1 MPLMMDEPMGMDE
14 LQVDD
19 LFGDDAGL
27 SLMDGQSL
35 PSRPPTKELR
45 QRIDELRE
53 SGCCQYVVD
62 PTSRLLQF
70 SFQIFFMCESIP
82 RISSS
87 TLL

>member
-1 MPLMMDEPMGMDE
+1 MMDDPMGMDD

-45 QRIDELRE
+45 QRVDELRE
-53 SGCCQYVVD
+53 SGCCQYVLAFTFFFD
-62 PTSRLLQF
+62 SNFIPKLLHH
-70 SFQIFFMCESIP
+70 E
-82 RISSS
+82 
-87 TLL
+87 

>member
-1 MPLMMDEPMGMDE
+1 MMDDPMGMDD

-45 QRIDELRE
+45 QRMDELRG
-53 SGCCQYVVD
+53 SGCCQYVLVLVFVFSLVALSMA
-62 PTSRLLQF
+62 PTHIIMRF
-70 SFQIFFMCESIP
+70 SMNH
-82 RISSS
+82 
-87 TLL
+87 